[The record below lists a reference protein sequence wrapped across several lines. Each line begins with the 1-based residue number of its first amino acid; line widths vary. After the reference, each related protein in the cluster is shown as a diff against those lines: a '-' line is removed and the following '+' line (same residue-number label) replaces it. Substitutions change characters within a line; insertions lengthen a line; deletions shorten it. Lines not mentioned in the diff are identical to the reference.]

1 MQNTDNRLNTTWWA
15 LRVLFG
21 FVPIAAGLDKF
32 FNLLTNW
39 EAYLN
44 PVATRIVPVSAVT
57 FMHIVG
63 VIQIIAGIV
72 VLSHFTKV
80 GAYVVT
86 AWLVAIAL
94 NLLIMG
100 KFLDVAVRD
109 LGLAVAAFSL
119 AQLTAVREES
129 TSTVRM
135 RTTQPLPARS

>member
-15 LRVLFG
+15 LRALVG
-21 FVPIAAGLDKF
+21 FLPIAAGLDKF
-32 FNLLTNW
+32 FNLLTNCQ
-39 EAYLN
+39 AYLN
-44 PVATRIVPVSAVT
+44 PLATKVIPVSPAR

-63 VIQIIAGIV
+63 VIEIIAGVV
-72 VLSHFTKV
+72 VLSHFTKI

-94 NLLIMG
+94 NLLSMG
-100 KFLDVAVRD
+100 KFLDIGVRD

-129 TSTVRM
+129 TSSIRVGNAEPSPM
-135 RTTQPLPARS
+135 GS

>member
-1 MQNTDNRLNTTWWA
+1 MQNKDNRLNNTWRA

-44 PVATRIVPVSAVT
+44 PLAMRVIPVSPAI

-63 VIQIIAGIV
+63 AIEIIAGVV

-94 NLLIMG
+94 NLLTMG
-100 KFLDVAVRD
+100 KFLDIAVRD

-119 AQLTAVREES
+119 AQLTAIREES
-129 TSTVRM
+129 TSSIGVGNA
-135 RTTQPLPARS
+135 QPSAVGS

>member
-1 MQNTDNRLNTTWWA
+1 MHNTDSRLNTTWWA
-15 LRVLFG
+15 LRILFG

-44 PVATRIVPVSAVT
+44 PLATKLIPISPAT

-63 VIQIIAGIV
+63 VIEIIAGIV
-72 VLSHFTKV
+72 VLSQFTKI

-86 AWLVAIAL
+86 AWLVLIAL
-94 NLLIMG
+94 NLLTMG
-100 KFLDVAVRD
+100 KFLDVGVRD

-119 AQLTAVREES
+119 AQLTAIREES
-129 TSTVRM
+129 TSSVRM
-135 RTTQPLPARS
+135 RDPQPSLARS